1 MRCIA
6 IDDEPIALSIIS
18 NFCQRNG
25 QIQLTTFS
33 NPLEGINAIKE
44 ENPDLVFLDIE
55 MNDLS
60 GLDVARQLPEDCILI
75 FTTAHA
81 NYALDGYEVNAVD
94 FLHKPFSYDRFCS
107 AISRARQILTIIDK
121 AKSIDTVENTQ
132 LTLKVE
138 YQNVTIAMSNILY
151 IESMDNYIKIHTCDN
166 RKVLTQMSIKSILK
180 LLPEEDFL
188 RIHRSFVVSKAN
200 ITSFTKRQIQLLAG
214 DSILLPVGR
223 IYAEELYKTMFKC
236 NSSDSNSIL

>member
-25 QIQLTTFS
+25 GIELTTYC
-33 NPLEGINAIKE
+33 NPLDGINAIKDQ
-44 ENPDLVFLDIE
+44 NPDLVFLDIE

-60 GLDVARQLPEDCILI
+60 GLDVARQLPKDCILI

-81 NYALDGYEVNAVD
+81 SYALDGYEVNAVD
-94 FLHKPFSYDRFCS
+94 FLHKPFSYDRFSS
-107 AISRARQILTIIDK
+107 ALSRAKHILSIK
-121 AKSIDTVENTQ
+121 ERAKSIDTMDNSQ

-138 YQNVTIAMSNILY
+138 YQNVTISMFNILY

-166 RKVLTQMSIKSILK
+166 RRILTQMSIKSILK
-180 LLPEEDFL
+180 LLPVGKFL

-200 ITSFTKRQIQLLAG
+200 IVLFTKRQVQLRTDTA
-214 DSILLPVGR
+214 ITLPVGR
-223 IYAEELYKTMFKC
+223 IYADDLYKVMF
-236 NSSDSNSIL
+236 